1 MAAQDGESR
10 YRLIRWRRFHSVLT
24 GVFVALA
31 CYALSQVSFFH
42 AVELKTLDTRFRL
55 RGSSP
60 VESPIAVVF
69 IGEDS
74 IKAFGRW
81 PWSWDHHALLID
93 TLKRAGARQVVFDIF
108 FTESPG
114 VQDESFLAGV
124 TELAG
129 NVYYCSHFNELEVG
143 GRDQMLIGKSLNE
156 PIASLAGSAAGI
168 GHCNAR
174 LDPDGSMR
182 RIPLA
187 VRHEG
192 TIYPSAPLRV
202 ALDHLGASLDD
213 LKTEGAGSIAMDL
226 PGRPPLTIPLDGQGQ
241 ALINFIGDQDSF
253 PSYSFRQV
261 LEADRYPDRAAID
274 LEVFKDR
281 IVLVG
286 ATFAGNTDLRPSP
299 FAADNPM
306 VLTLATVIDNILE
319 GSFIW
324 TPPWYVGLLMILFLG
339 GLAGALMYSFK
350 ALVSLAVSSVLGLA
364 YIAGA
369 QAVFSVLR
377 WNLQIVAP
385 LMTFLSTYILVTSFR
400 YFLEE
405 RRARTIRHMFSN
417 YATERLVNEMVAN
430 PSLARLGGER
440 RKITV
445 LFADIRGFTTFSEKH
460 PAEEVVAQLNEY
472 LGAMTD
478 IIFRWEGTVD
488 KFIGDAVVAF
498 WGAPLR
504 QENHAELALR
514 CSLHMINGVE
524 SLREKWGAEGRAPW
538 SIGIGLN
545 TGDVIVGNVGAEG
558 KKMDYTV
565 IGDPVNLGAR
575 VESLTRTLNSNILLT
590 EFTMEELRALLST
603 GSFGHLMVRGMGKV
617 SVKGKEE
624 EVNIFQVFSKEPG
637 SDTEVVECDPCQPL
651 PRSGGGTG

>member
-1 MAAQDGESR
+1 VQKEENR
-10 YRLIRWRRFHSVLT
+10 YRVLRWRRIHSILT
-24 GVFVALA
+24 GMFVALA
-31 CYALSQVSFFH
+31 CYFLSQASFFH

-60 VESPIAVVF
+60 VESPLAVVF

-93 TLKRAGARQVVFDIF
+93 TLKRAGARQVLFDIF

-114 VQDESFLAGV
+114 SQDESFLASV

-129 NVYYCSHFNELEVG
+129 NVYYCSHFNELKERD
-143 GRDQMLIGKSLNE
+143 RDQMLIGDSLNE

-174 LDPDGSMR
+174 LDLDGNMR
-182 RIPLA
+182 RIPLT

-213 LKTEGAGSIAMDL
+213 LKTDEAGSIVL
-226 PGRPPLTIPLDGQGQ
+226 QPPGRTPLTIPLDEKGQ
-241 ALINFIGDQDSF
+241 AMINFIGDQDSF

-261 LEADRYPDRAAID
+261 LEAGRYPDRAAID
-274 LEVFKDR
+274 LEVFRGR

-319 GSFIW
+319 GSFLW
-324 TPPWYVGLLMILFLG
+324 TPSWHVGLLMILLLG

-350 ALVSLAVSSVLGLA
+350 ALVSLAVSAVLGLA

-369 QAVFSVLR
+369 QAVFNGLR

-405 RRARTIRHMFSN
+405 RRARTIRNMFSN

-440 RKITV
+440 RKVTV
-445 LFADIRGFTTFSEKH
+445 LFADIRGFTAFSEKH
-460 PAEEVVAQLNEY
+460 PAEVVVSQLNEY
-472 LGAMTD
+472 LGAMTG

-488 KFIGDAVVAF
+488 KFIGDAIVAF

-514 CSLHMINGVE
+514 CSLHMINEVE
-524 SLREKWGAEGRAPW
+524 SLQEKWSAAGRAPW

-575 VESLTRTLNSNILLT
+575 VESLTRKLNSNILLT
-590 EFTMEELRALLST
+590 EFTMEELRELLST
-603 GSFGHLMVRGMGKV
+603 GNFGHLAVRGMGKV
-617 SVKGKEE
+617 TVKGKKE
-624 EVNIFQVFSKEPG
+624 EVNIFQVSSKESG
-637 SDTEVVECDPCQPL
+637 SDTEIVEYDPRQPP
-651 PRSGGGTG
+651 PRSGEGTG

>member
-1 MAAQDGESR
+1 MQKEENR
-10 YRLIRWRRFHSVLT
+10 YRVIRWRRIHSICAGML
-24 GVFVALA
+24 VALA
-31 CYALSQVSFFH
+31 CSFLSQASFFH

-55 RGSSP
+55 RGNSP
-60 VESPIAVVF
+60 VKSPLTVVF
-69 IGEDS
+69 IGDDS

-93 TLKRAGARQVVFDIF
+93 TLKRAGARQVLFDIF

-114 VQDESFLAGV
+114 SQDETFLAGV

-129 NVYYCSHFNELEVG
+129 NVYYCSHFNELNEG
-143 GRDQMLIGKSLNE
+143 GRERMLIGDSLNE
-156 PIASLAGSAAGI
+156 PVASLAGSAAGI

-174 LDPDGSMR
+174 LDLDGSMR
-182 RIPLA
+182 RIPLT
-187 VRHEG
+187 VLHEG

-213 LKTEGAGSIAMDL
+213 LKTEGRGSIVTDP
-226 PGRPPLTIPLDGQGQ
+226 PGAPPITIPLDEQGQ
-241 ALINFIGDQDSF
+241 AVINFIGGQDSF
-253 PSYSFRQV
+253 PSFSFRQV
-261 LEADRYPDRAAID
+261 LEAERYPDRAAID
-274 LEVFKDR
+274 LEVFRDR

-319 GSFIW
+319 GSFLR
-324 TPPWYVGLLMILFLG
+324 TPPWHVGLLMILFLG

-350 ALVSLAVSSVLGLA
+350 ALVSLAVSAALGLA

-369 QAVFSVLR
+369 QAVFSGLR

-405 RRARTIRHMFSN
+405 RRARTIRNMFSN
-417 YATERLVNEMVAN
+417 YATEKLVNEMVAN
-430 PSLARLGGER
+430 PTLARLGGER

-445 LFADIRGFTTFSEKH
+445 LFADIRGFTGFSEKH
-460 PAEEVVAQLNEY
+460 PAEEVVSQLNEY
-472 LGAMTD
+472 LGTMTD

-488 KFIGDAVVAF
+488 KFIGDAIVAF

-514 CSLHMINGVE
+514 CALHMINEVE
-524 SLREKWGAEGRAPW
+524 SLQEKWSAAGRAPW
-538 SIGIGLN
+538 SIGIGIN

-590 EFTMEELRALLST
+590 EFTLEQLRGLLST

-624 EVNIFQVFSKEPG
+624 EVNVFQVFSKEPG
-637 SDTEVVECDPCQPL
+637 ADTEVVECEPPL
-651 PRSGGGTG
+651 PLSQSGDGGG